1 MTITYG
7 CARIELRMTKFR
19 DAKIELLKDETLS
32 KNWYHLRNVTFN
44 YTGSNGVTKKLKRE
58 VYDRGN
64 GATILLYDPKRD
76 SVILVR
82 QFRVP
87 AHLNGHSGWL
97 LETPAGLLDGD
108 HPEEAIRREV
118 MEVTV
123 YLVTDVRPVFQAFM
137 SPGAVTETIHFFAA
151 IIDVTVK
158 AQDGGGA
165 SHEDEDI
172 EVLEIPLKDA
182 MAMIDSGEICD
193 GKTIMLLQWAMLN
206 RERLAAS

>member
-1 MTITYG
+1 MSKFENV
-7 CARIELRMTKFR
+7 RI
-19 DAKIELLKDETLS
+19 DILKDETLS

-44 YTGSNGVTKKLKRE
+44 YTGSGGETVKLKRE

-64 GATILLYDPKRD
+64 GATILLFDPVKR

-82 QFRVP
+82 QFRMP

-108 HPEEAIRREV
+108 NPADAIRREV
-118 MEVTV
+118 EEETGYHVH
-123 YLVTDVRPVFQAFM
+123 DVRPLFKAFM
-137 SPGAVTETIHFFAA
+137 SPGAVTETIDFFVAV
-151 IIDVTVK
+151 ID
-158 AQDGGGA
+158 ASERASQGGGLD
-165 SHEDEDI
+165 SEHEDI
-172 EVLEIPLKDA
+172 EVVEIPLDEA

-206 RERLAAS
+206 AQTLGR